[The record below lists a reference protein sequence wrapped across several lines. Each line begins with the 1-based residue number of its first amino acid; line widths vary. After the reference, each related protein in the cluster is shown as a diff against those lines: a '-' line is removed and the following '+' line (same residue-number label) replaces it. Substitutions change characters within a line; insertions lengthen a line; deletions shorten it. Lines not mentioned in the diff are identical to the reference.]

1 MNTDVTENSG
11 WRHDIKPL
19 AVTFLKALGMGGVFW
34 ALTDLIIW
42 GASQ

>member
-11 WRHDIKPL
+11 WRHEMKPF
-19 AVTFLKALGMGGVFW
+19 VITFLKAAGMGGLFW
-34 ALTDLIIW
+34 FLTDLIIK